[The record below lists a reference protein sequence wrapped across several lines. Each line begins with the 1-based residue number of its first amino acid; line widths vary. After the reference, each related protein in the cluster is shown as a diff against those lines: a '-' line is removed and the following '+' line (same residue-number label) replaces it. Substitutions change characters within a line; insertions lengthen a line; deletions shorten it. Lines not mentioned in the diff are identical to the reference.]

1 MSEMEPTPLTSC
13 TPSDSRWALVQRV
26 ADSSYFCKAP
36 KLRAFLLYACEN
48 ALLGRLENVRE
59 QLIGSKVFGRPAEY
73 SLVEDNIVRVEA
85 RELRKRLEAFFA
97 AEGRDEPVVIEIPKG
112 GYVPVF
118 KPREQ
123 AASAVL
129 EPNVQEPVTPT
140 GPWSLAPR
148 WLVALFG
155 AVLLLTTGAAGW
167 LVFENLRLRRQTS
180 EVTPGAAAADY
191 SFYPDLLGNLG
202 AIPEREALLVLS
214 NPRLAIY
221 YGADSMAPIEQ
232 TPGRTIL
239 APKELKTTFGFALRT
254 GDRELPFHFLTMSR
268 GEYTGVGEATAAF
281 HLGRLMHFLRRPV
294 RLTQQRFVNWDHL
307 QKQDLIILGGPQS
320 NDWTYQ
326 ADIKSEFNFLPGFIE
341 NVRPRPGEQKRYPG
355 NSDPGPDVADYGVI
369 KMLASP
375 YGFRMLLLAGR
386 SSAGTAGVAQF
397 FSDPAKLGPVY
408 NLIHAAAPGRGFPSN
423 WEVLLKITV
432 RDTLPMDTTVVA
444 LRPASPA
451 H

>member
-1 MSEMEPTPLTSC
+1 MEPTTLTSY
-13 TPSDSRWALVQRV
+13 TPSDPRWALVQRV

-59 QLIGSKVFGRPAEY
+59 QLIGNKVFGRPAEY

-85 RELRKRLEAFFA
+85 RELRKRLEAFFT

-112 GYVPVF
+112 GYIPVF
-118 KPREQ
+118 KPREP
-123 AASAVL
+123 AASAVP
-129 EPNVQEPVTPT
+129 EPNGHEPVTRT

-148 WLVALFG
+148 WLLALFG
-155 AVLLLTTGAAGW
+155 AVLLLTTGAAVWFALG
-167 LVFENLRLRRQTS
+167 NSRLQQQTS
-180 EVTPGAAAADY
+180 ETPAGAALADY

-202 AIPEREALLVLS
+202 AVPERQALLVLS
-214 NPRLAIY
+214 NPRLSIF
-221 YGADSMAPIEQ
+221 YGADSLAPLKQ
-232 TPGRTIL
+232 TPGRTVL
-239 APKELKTTFGFALRT
+239 APKELKNTFGFALRPN
-254 GDRELPFHFLTMSR
+254 DRELPFHFLTMSR

-281 HLGRLMHFLRRPV
+281 ELGRLMQVLRRPV

-326 ADIKSEFNFLPGFIE
+326 ADSKSEFNFLPGFIE
-341 NVRPRPGEQKRYPG
+341 NVRPQPGEQKRYPG
-355 NSDPGPDVADYGVI
+355 SSDPGPEVADYGVI
-369 KMLASP
+369 RMLTSH

-397 FSDPAKLGPVY
+397 FSDPAKMRPVY
-408 NLIHAAAPGRGFPSN
+408 SLIRAAAPAKAFPTN
-423 WEVLLKITV
+423 WEMLLKIAV
-432 RDTLPMDTTVVA
+432 RDFLPMETSVVA
-444 LRPASPA
+444 IRPVRPAR
-451 H
+451 